1 MPPKFI
7 RPCIP
12 TTAKAIPV
20 GDAWLH
26 EPKLGGYHF
35 QIVKDGRPTVLLPSG
50 AQEDDQM
57 TTPNRLSPSRRQLVV
72 GAVAAATSGLVG
84 GFPQPAFAKAPMV
97 GLQAPGFYRSK
108 LGAFEIT
115 VVSDGP
121 LPLGE
126 PKAGIFGAVSK
137 EDFGRMLGDNY
148 MPTDKSAGSRRR
160 WSISTSSSRR
170 STTG

>member
-26 EPKLGGYHF
+26 EPKLDGYHF

-97 GLQAPGFYRSK
+97 GLQAPGFYR
-108 LGAFEIT
+108 LCLRQLDLQIA
-115 VVSDGP
+115 
-121 LPLGE
+121 
-126 PKAGIFGAVSK
+126 
-137 EDFGRMLGDNY
+137 DNHCQLA
-148 MPTDKSAGSRRR
+148 K
-160 WSISTSSSRR
+160 
-170 STTG
+170 